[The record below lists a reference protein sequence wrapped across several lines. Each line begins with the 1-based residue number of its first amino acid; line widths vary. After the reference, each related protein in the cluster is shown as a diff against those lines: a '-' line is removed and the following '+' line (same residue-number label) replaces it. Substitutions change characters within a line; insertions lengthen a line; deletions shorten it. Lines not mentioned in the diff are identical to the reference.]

1 MVLLDTHAV
10 LWFYDNP
17 SRLSK
22 KSLNAIKTSSVLAI
36 STISAWEISMLVQKG
51 RLSLKYDV
59 NQWMSY
65 VSETPL
71 VQWIDISST
80 IAIKSSTLPGKFH
93 QDPAD
98 RFIVA
103 TALLYGIPIITKD
116 KSIQNYMHVETIW

>member
-10 LWFYDNP
+10 LWYFDDP
-17 SRLSK
+17 KRLSS
-22 KSLNAIKTSSVLAI
+22 KSLNEIKKSSNLAI
-36 STISAWEISMLVQKG
+36 SAISAWEISLLVQKG

-59 NQWMSY
+59 NQWMAFL
-65 VSETPL
+65 SENPM

-80 IAIKSSTLPGKFH
+80 IAIKSLNLPGSFH

-103 TALLYGIPIITKD
+103 TAILYGIPIITKD
-116 KSIQNYMHVETIW
+116 QSIQDYIHVETIW

>member
-71 VQWIDISST
+71 VQRIDISST

>member
-10 LWFYDNP
+10 LWYYDNP

-36 STISAWEISMLVQKG
+36 STISAWEVSMLVQKG

-59 NQWMSY
+59 NQWVSY

-71 VQWIDISST
+71 IQWIDISST
-80 IAIKSSTLPGKFH
+80 IAVKSSTLPGRFH

-103 TALLYGIPIITKD
+103 TALLYGIPIITRD
-116 KSIQNYMHVETIW
+116 KSIQNYIHVETIW

>member
-10 LWFYDNP
+10 LWYFDDP
-17 SRLSK
+17 KRLSS
-22 KSLNAIKTSSVLAI
+22 KSLNEIEKSSNLGICA
-36 STISAWEISMLVQKG
+36 ISAWEISLLVQKG

-59 NQWMSY
+59 SQWIAFL
-65 VSETPL
+65 SENPM

-80 IAIKSSTLPGKFH
+80 IAIKSLNLPGSFH

-103 TALLYGIPIITKD
+103 TAILYGIPIITKD
-116 KSIQNYMHVETIW
+116 QSIQDYIHVETIW

>member
-71 VQWIDISST
+71 VQWIDVSST